1 MSKTQKML
9 DEATILYE
17 LGDIVTIMLSR
28 KRDKEI
34 EIEQRRRYDK
44 WKEKNSLK

>member
-1 MSKTQKML
+1 MSITQKML
-9 DEATILYE
+9 DEATIIYE
-17 LGDIVTIMLSR
+17 LDDIVTIMLSR